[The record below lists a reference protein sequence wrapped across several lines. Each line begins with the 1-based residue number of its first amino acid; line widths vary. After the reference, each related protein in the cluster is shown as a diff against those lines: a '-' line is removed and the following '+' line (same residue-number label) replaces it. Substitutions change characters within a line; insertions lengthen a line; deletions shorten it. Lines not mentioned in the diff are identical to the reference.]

1 MHFETKLLM
10 LPHPLFKKPRLVYS
24 SIRNSLVS
32 ICKING
38 HFELPTILV
47 SADGGLLLA
56 LRDRL
61 PLGQE
66 GKHMP

>member
-1 MHFETKLLM
+1 MHFETKLLV
-10 LPHPLFKKPRLVYS
+10 LPQPLFEKPRLVYS
-24 SIRNSLVS
+24 STRNSLVS

-38 HFELPTILV
+38 HSELPTIPV